1 MLREVTARAATSGS
15 SQVSNAY
22 PSQTPSIIGGNVL
35 INGNLASAGEIF
47 VEGQVEGNIRGVNV
61 TIGDSAIVKGEI
73 IAERVS
79 VHGQLYGTIRAQHI
93 MLGPK
98 SHVEANMV
106 QETFAIEAGAFF
118 QGNCHHSSNPLA
130 DDAAEVP
137 TATIENFADY
147 AGG

>member
-1 MLREVTARAATSGS
+1 MLREVTPRVATSGS
-15 SQVSNAY
+15 SQNGKTH

-35 INGNLASAGEIF
+35 INGDLTSAGEVI
-47 VEGQVEGNIRGVNV
+47 VEGQVEGNIRGAHV
-61 TIGDSAIVKGEI
+61 TVGDSAIVKGDI

-79 VHGQLYGTIRAQHI
+79 VHGQLYGTIRAKHI
-93 MLGPK
+93 ALGPK

-106 QETFAIEAGAFF
+106 QETFAIEAGAHF

-130 DDAAEVP
+130 DDASEAP